1 MVVFANKQTIVM
13 SGKPQYVYVDI
24 FDYIN
29 FDISAAAS
37 RGRAIVTLL
46 NGRPAQ
52 YMEVLNEGDNIEI
65 YWQ

>member
-1 MVVFANKQTIVM
+1 M
-13 SGKPQYVYVDI
+13 SGKSRYIYVDI

-37 RGRAIVTLL
+37 KGRAIVTLL

-52 YMEVLNEGDNIEI
+52 YMEALNEGDNIEI
-65 YWQ
+65 YWK